1 MMQEQQQKT
10 YKLPDNNVC
19 ISFSGGRTSAFMLY
33 HILEA
38 NNGLPDNALV
48 CFQNTG
54 REMPQTLDFVNNCS
68 QKWNVKITWL
78 EYDLNEENKHIFK
91 IVRYDNASRKGE
103 PFDKLINKHNRLPNP
118 MSRFC
123 TGSLKRDTTSK
134 YLRSLGWKKWHN
146 ALGIRSD
153 EKHRCKPG
161 FANGFYPFYPICEA
175 NHNIF
180 DVDKF
185 WDKQDFKLDLP
196 VVNGKTIKGNC
207 DLCFLKSE
215 SQLASMVRDHPEL
228 AKWWIDAEE
237 RTGRQFERGRN
248 LKRFAEFV
256 DRQQD
261 WIFNDEAYLC
271 QADGGDCT
279 G

>member
-1 MMQEQQQKT
+1 MQEQQQKT
-10 YKLPDNNVC
+10 YSLPDNNVC
-19 ISFSGGRTSAFMLY
+19 ISFSGGRTSAFMLH

-38 NNGLPDNALV
+38 NNGLPKNAIV

-54 REMPQTLDFVNNCS
+54 REMSQTLDFINNCS
-68 QKWNVKITWL
+68 QKWGIEITWL
-78 EYDLNEENKHIFK
+78 EYDLNKENKHIFK
-91 IVRYDNASRKGE
+91 IVRYEDASRNGE
-103 PFDKLINKHNRLPNP
+103 PFDKLIDKHGRLPNP

-123 TGSLKRDTTSK
+123 TGSLKRDTTVK
-134 YLRSLGWKKWHN
+134 YLRSIGWNKWHN
-146 ALGIRSD
+146 ALGIRAD
-153 EKHRCKPG
+153 EKHRCKTE
-161 FANGFYPFYPICEA
+161 FKHGFYPLYPICDA
-175 NHNIF
+175 NHTIH

-185 WDKQDFKLDLP
+185 WSKQSFKLDLP

-215 SQLASMVRDHPEL
+215 SQLASMARDHPDL

-248 LKRFAEFV
+248 MKKFVDFV

-271 QADGGDCT
+271 QTDNGECT